1 MPRNALN
8 LGLNGQIS
16 RNTTIGFNVYVDR
29 TPVGLASDKN
39 GWLTH
44 STLRLVHSI
53 PTGTTR
59 VASARTVGGRTTRGT
74 GSVLGNVFADW
85 NGNGLPD
92 SGEGTIAGIPVAL
105 GSIAHVTT
113 SGDGAFAFLNVPTG
127 AQRVSI
133 RSHGAAGRLRSPGR
147 C

>member
-1 MPRNALN
+1 MPA
-8 LGLNGQIS
+8 
-16 RNTTIGFNVYVDR
+16 
-29 TPVGLASDKN
+29 GLASDKS
-39 GWLTH
+39 GWLTLFH
-44 STLRLVHSI
+44 T
-53 PTGTTR
+53 
-59 VASARTVGGRTTRGT
+59 SARALDSDGHDESCERQCGGWTNDSGT

-92 SGEGTIAGIPVAL
+92 SGEGTIAAIPVAL

-133 RSHGAAGRLRSPGR
+133 DLTALPVDFHPPAAADVTVEIGRATRAGSRSG
-147 C
+147 